1 MIILNLPAL
10 IAIAVIYLLAFPL
23 GALLCSYVS
32 MKLLAAVNV
41 ILGVLGVLGLILF
54 DIVGDKIVSG
64 NRIRYRNIFLILIH
78 LYIYVPNHLLYF
90 KTRKVRKQNGVVKEK
105 YAFKNNALMAGILT
119 ACHFPI
125 FNIYAGLFVFISY

>member
-10 IAIAVIYLLAFPL
+10 IAIAVLYLLAFPL

-32 MKLLAAVNV
+32 MKLSAAVNV

-64 NRIRYRNIFLILIH
+64 NIIRYGDIFLILIP
-78 LYIYVPNHLLYF
+78 LYIYVPNLILYF
-90 KTRKVRKQNGVVKEK
+90 KTRKTRRRNGVLKEK
-105 YAFKNNALMAGILT
+105 YAFKKNALMAAILT

-125 FNIYAGLFVFISY
+125 LYIYAGLFVFVSY